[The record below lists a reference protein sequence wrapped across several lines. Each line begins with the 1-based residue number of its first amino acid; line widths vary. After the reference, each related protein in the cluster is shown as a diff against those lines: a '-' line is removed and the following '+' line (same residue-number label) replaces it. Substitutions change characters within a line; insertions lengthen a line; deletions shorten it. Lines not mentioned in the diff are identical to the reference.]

1 MSDLEHIA
9 IERLQA
15 ASEMSLHAYGMP
27 LVITDSGGKDS
38 SVCKEL
44 ALRAGIP
51 FEIMHNHTTAD
62 APETV
67 RFVRSEAKRFE
78 ELGIKY
84 TINMPTYKGKPV
96 SMWSLIPQKLM
107 PPTRLVRYCCS
118 VLKETGG
125 AGRFIATGVRWAESA
140 SRKNNRGIYE
150 RLAAKKENR
159 IILNNDNDDKRM
171 LFENCKLKAKRVVN
185 PIIDWSDDDVWD
197 FLGLD
202 QETMCGVFNVT
213 CNNITVN
220 PLYAEG
226 WCRVGCVGCPMAGKN
241 RVAEFIRWPKYKEL
255 YIKAF
260 DNMIMELGRRGK
272 NFGSWQVATG
282 RDVFNWWME
291 YDILP
296 GQMDWFEEMEEDA

>member
-1 MSDLEHIA
+1 MSDLEQVSIL
-9 IERLQA
+9 RLQS
-15 ASEMSLHAYGMP
+15 ASEMSLRNYGLP

-51 FEIMHNHTTAD
+51 FEIMNNHTTAD

-67 RFVRSEAKRFE
+67 RFIRSEANRFE
-78 ELGIKY
+78 DLGIKY
-84 TINMPTYKGKPV
+84 TINMPTYKGQRT
-96 SMWSLIPQKLM
+96 SMWNLIPQKLM

-140 SRKNNRGIYE
+140 ARKNNRGIYE
-150 RLAAKKENR
+150 KISGNKENR

-171 LFENCKLKAKRVVN
+171 LFENCRLKAKRVVN
-185 PIIDWSDDDVWD
+185 PIIDWKDDDVFD
-197 FLGLD
+197 FLSD
-202 QETMCGVFNVT
+202 AKSPM
-213 CNNITVN
+213 N

-226 WCRVGCVGCPMAGKN
+226 WCRVGCVGCPMAGKKG
-241 RVAEFIRWPKYKEL
+241 RETEFARWPKYKNL

-260 DNMIMELGRRGK
+260 DNMLKERK
-272 NFGSWQVATG
+272 NKGILDGSWKTGDG

-296 GQMDWFEEMEEDA
+296 GQIDWFYDMEEDE